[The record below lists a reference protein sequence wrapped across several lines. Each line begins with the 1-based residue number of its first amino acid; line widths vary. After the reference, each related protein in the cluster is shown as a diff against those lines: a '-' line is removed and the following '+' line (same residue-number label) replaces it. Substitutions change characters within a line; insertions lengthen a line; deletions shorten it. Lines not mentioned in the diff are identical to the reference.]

1 MEPMRKSLFVGRA
14 VALAAVLAIGTSAAA
29 FAGAVYVPVPDPVSA
44 AGSTHVV
51 QLWVTNTG
59 TAQSTYTATV
69 LDAETDGTQ
78 RPAQGPPASQVAAGR
93 TSVLNGI
100 GTVGKVGLLE
110 VATTSTMS
118 IEARLISTAPN
129 GLTTSV
135 TPVPLI
141 SSSNLFDTGKTAV
154 LLGLR
159 RDNTHGDYT
168 NLGIV
173 NLAKQ
178 ASQCDIKFFRAN
190 GSQIATTATVTFKP
204 LSLRFFTDA
213 FKLLGELDAADAR
226 AEVSCNQPFYVY
238 ATLYTA
244 LSSEMLFVTPA
255 PSGASSLPG
264 PGDNGNSGG
273 GGGSGGGNGGG
284 GSGGTTT
291 IFTAS
296 GTFHTAA
303 PGNEKKTFNIT
314 LPAPL
319 SLRRMVVEMDVIPG
333 PWNHAKT
340 PGNHAILWLY
350 RGKFRGNTIAN
361 VNAFSP
367 PKLSFKAAQN
377 INLPAGSLSQDEQGF
392 SWAQGQRYHLR
403 YTYDAEHNTITA
415 VLSSGGTTLKTLT
428 FNGTAP
434 NGVLDVPATGLTAE
448 FGHYANQEGP
458 EVASYGWSYAN
469 LQITGVSY

>member
-1 MEPMRKSLFVGRA
+1 MEPMRKSHFAGRA
-14 VALAAVLAIGTSAAA
+14 AVLAAVLATGASAAA
-29 FAGAVYVPVPDPVSA
+29 FAGAVYVPVPDPISA

-51 QLWVTNTG
+51 QLWMTNTG
-59 TAQSTYTATV
+59 TTPGTYTATV
-69 LDAETDGTQ
+69 LDAESDGTQ
-78 RPAQGPPASQVAAGR
+78 RPSQGPPASSIAAGR
-93 TSVLNGI
+93 TSVLDGI
-100 GTVGKVGLLE
+100 GTVGKAGLLE
-110 VATTSTMS
+110 VSTTSAMS
-118 IEARLISTAPN
+118 VEARMISTSAN
-129 GLTTSV
+129 GLTVSV
-135 TPVPLI
+135 SPVPLI

-168 NLGIV
+168 NLGVV

-178 ASQCDIKFFRAN
+178 ASQCQIKLFRAD
-190 GSQIATTATVTFKP
+190 GSQIAATATVTFKP
-204 LSLRFFTDA
+204 LSMRLFSDA
-213 FKLLGELDAADAR
+213 FGLLGELQAADAR
-226 AEVSCNQPFYVY
+226 AEVSCNQPFYAY

-244 LSSEMLFVTPA
+244 LSSQMLFITPA
-255 PSGASSLPG
+255 PSGASTLPG
-264 PGDNGNSGG
+264 PGDNGGN
-273 GGGSGGGNGGG
+273 GGNGGG
-284 GSGGTTT
+284 GGAGGTTT

-296 GTFHTAA
+296 GTFHTAT

-319 SLRRMVVEMDVIPG
+319 SLRRMVIEMDVIPG
-333 PWNHAKT
+333 PWNHAKS
-340 PGNHAILWLY
+340 PGNHAVLWLY
-350 RGKFRGNTIAN
+350 RGKFRSNTIAN

-377 INLPAGSLSQDEQGF
+377 LELPAGSLTQEEQGF
-392 SWAQGQRYHLR
+392 SWAQGQRYHLK
-403 YTYDAEHNTITA
+403 YTYDAEHNTVTA
-415 VLSSGGTTLKTLT
+415 VLSSGGTTLKTLS

-458 EVASYGWSYAN
+458 EVASYNWSYAN

>member
-1 MEPMRKSLFVGRA
+1 MEPMRKSLVA
-14 VALAAVLAIGTSAAA
+14 VWAALLAAGTAGAA
-29 FAGAVYVPVPDPVSA
+29 FAGAVYIPVPDPVTA

-51 QLWVTNTG
+51 QLWMTNTG
-59 TAQSTYTATV
+59 TAQSTYKATV

-78 RPAQGPPASQVAAGR
+78 RPAQGPPSSPVGAGR
-93 TSVLNGI
+93 TSILNGI

-110 VATTSTMS
+110 VATTSSMS
-118 IEARLISTAPN
+118 VEARLISTAPN

-135 TPVPLI
+135 SPVPLI
-141 SSSNLFDTGKTAV
+141 SSGNLIDTGKTAV

-168 NLGIV
+168 NLGVV

-178 ASQCDIKFFRAN
+178 ASQCEIKLFRAD
-190 GSQIATTATVTFKP
+190 GSQIAATAAVTFKP
-204 LSLRFFTDA
+204 LSMRFFPDA
-213 FKLLGELDAADAR
+213 FQLLGELDAADAR
-226 AEVSCNQPFYVY
+226 AEVSCNQPFYAY

-244 LSSEMLFVTPA
+244 LSSQMLFVTPA
-255 PSGASSLPG
+255 PSGSSTLPG

-273 GGGSGGGNGGG
+273 GGDGSGGGG

-319 SLRRMVVEMDVIPG
+319 SLRRMVIDMDVTPG
-333 PWNHAKT
+333 PWNRAKT

-350 RGKFRGNTIAN
+350 RGKFRSNTIAN

-377 INLPAGSLSQDEQGF
+377 LELPPGGTTQDEQGF
-392 SWAQGQRYHLR
+392 SWVQGQRYHLK
-403 YTYDAEHNTITA
+403 YTYDAEHGTVTA
-415 VLSSGGTTLKTLT
+415 VLSSGGTTLKTLS
-428 FNGTAP
+428 FSSTAP

-469 LQITGVSY
+469 LQITGVPY

>member
-1 MEPMRKSLFVGRA
+1 MRKSLFVGRA
-14 VALAAVLAIGTSAAA
+14 AVLAAVLGVGTSVAA

-51 QLWVTNTG
+51 QLWMTNTSS
-59 TAQSTYTATV
+59 TTQSAYTATV

-78 RPAQGPPASQVAAGR
+78 RPTTGPPASHVAAGR
-93 TSVLNGI
+93 TAVLNGI

-110 VATTSTMS
+110 VATSS
-118 IEARLISTAPN
+118 SLSVEARLFSTSAN
-129 GLTTSV
+129 GLTATV
-135 TPVPLI
+135 TQVPLI
-141 SSSNLFDTGKTAV
+141 SSGNQVAGGQTAI

-168 NLGIV
+168 DLGIV
-173 NLAKQ
+173 NLAHQ
-178 ASQCDIKFFRAN
+178 ASQCEIQLFRAD
-190 GSQIATTATVTFKP
+190 GTQIATTAQVTFKP
-204 LSLRFFTDA
+204 LSLRLFADA
-213 FKLLGELDAADAR
+213 FKLLGELDAADAQ
-226 AEVSCNQPFYVY
+226 AQVSCDQPFYAY
-238 ATLYTA
+238 ATIYTA
-244 LSSEMLFVTPA
+244 LSSELLFVTPA
-255 PSGASSLPG
+255 PSGASTLPG

-273 GGGSGGGNGGG
+273 SGGDTGGGSGGGS
-284 GSGGTTT
+284 SGGTTT

-296 GTFHTAA
+296 GTFHTATV
-303 PGNEKKTFNIT
+303 GNEKKIFDIT

-319 SLRRMVVEMDVIPG
+319 SLRRMVVEMDVTPG
-333 PWNHAKT
+333 PWNRAKV

-350 RGKFRGNTIAN
+350 RSKFRSNTIAN

-392 SWAQGQRYHLR
+392 SWVQGQRYHLK
-403 YTYDAEHNTITA
+403 YTYDAEHNTVTA
-415 VLSSGGTTLKTLT
+415 VLSSGGTTVKTLS

-434 NGVLDVPATGLTAE
+434 NGVLDIPTTGLTAE
-448 FGHYANQEGP
+448 FGHYADQEGP

-469 LQITGVSY
+469 LVITGVSY

>member
-1 MEPMRKSLFVGRA
+1 MRKSLVAVGA
-14 VALAAVLAIGTSAAA
+14 ALLAAGTAGAA
-29 FAGAVYVPVPDPVSA
+29 FAGAVYIPVPDPVTA

-51 QLWVTNTG
+51 QLWMTNTG

-69 LDAETDGTQ
+69 LDAGTDGTQ
-78 RPAQGPPASQVAAGR
+78 RPAQGPPASAIGAGR
-93 TSVLNGI
+93 TSILKGI
-100 GTVGKVGLLE
+100 GTAGKVGLLE
-110 VATTSTMS
+110 VATTSSMS
-118 IEARLISTAPN
+118 VEARLISTAPN

-135 TPVPLI
+135 SPVPLI
-141 SSSNLFDTGKTAV
+141 SSGNLLDTGKTAV

-168 NLGIV
+168 NLGVV

-178 ASQCDIKFFRAN
+178 ASQCEIKLFRAD
-190 GSQIATTATVTFKP
+190 GSQIGATAAVTFKP
-204 LSLRFFTDA
+204 LSMRFFSDA
-213 FKLLGELDAADAR
+213 FQLLGELDAADAR
-226 AEVSCNQPFYVY
+226 TEVSCNQPFYAY

-244 LSSEMLFVTPA
+244 LSSQMLFITPA
-255 PSGASSLPG
+255 PSGSSTLPG
-264 PGDNGNSGG
+264 PGDS
-273 GGGSGGGNGGG
+273 GSGGGTGGGNGGGG

-303 PGNEKKTFNIT
+303 PGNEKKTFDIT

-319 SLRRMVVEMDVIPG
+319 SLRRMVIEMDVTPG
-333 PWNHAKT
+333 PWNRAKT

-350 RGKFRGNTIAN
+350 RGKFRSNTIAN

-367 PKLSFKAAQN
+367 PKLSFKASQN
-377 INLPAGSLSQDEQGF
+377 IDLPPGGTTQDEQGF
-392 SWAQGQRYHLR
+392 SWVQGQRYHLK
-403 YTYDAEHNTITA
+403 YTYDSEHGTITA

-428 FNGTAP
+428 FNSTAP

-469 LQITGVSY
+469 LQITGVPY

>member
-1 MEPMRKSLFVGRA
+1 M
-14 VALAAVLAIGTSAAA
+14 
-29 FAGAVYVPVPDPVSA
+29 
-44 AGSTHVV
+44 
-51 QLWVTNTG
+51 TNTG

-69 LDAETDGTQ
+69 LDAESDGTQ
-78 RPAQGPPASQVAAGR
+78 RPSQGPPASSVAAGR

-110 VATTSTMS
+110 VATSSSMS
-118 IEARLISTAPN
+118 VEARLISTSPN

-135 TPVPLI
+135 SPVPLI
-141 SSSNLFDTGKTAV
+141 SSDNLFAAGKTAV

-168 NLGIV
+168 NLGVV

-178 ASQCDIKFFRAN
+178 ASQCEIKLFRAD
-190 GSQIATTATVTFKP
+190 GSQIGATATVTFKP
-204 LSLRFFTDA
+204 LSLRFFADA
-213 FKLLGELDAADAR
+213 FSLLGELAGGRRAR
-226 AEVSCNQPFYVY
+226 RGELQSAVLRLRDDLHRRQLARC
-238 ATLYTA
+238 
-244 LSSEMLFVTPA
+244 SSSPPPPPA
-255 PSGASSLPG
+255 PRRCPAPATTA
-264 PGDNGNSGG
+264 SGG
-273 GGGSGGGNGGG
+273 GGGGGGGG

-296 GTFHTAA
+296 GTFHTAT

-319 SLRRMVVEMDVIPG
+319 SLRRMVIDMDVIPG
-333 PWNHAKT
+333 PWNRAKT

-350 RGKFRGNTIAN
+350 RGKFRSNTIAN

-377 INLPAGSLSQDEQGF
+377 LELPPGGTTQDEQGF
-392 SWAQGQRYHLR
+392 PWVQGQRYHLK
-403 YTYDAEHNTITA
+403 YTYDAEHGTVTA
-415 VLSSGGTTLKTLT
+415 VLSSDGTTLKTLT
-428 FNGTAP
+428 FPSTAP

-448 FGHYANQEGP
+448 FGHYADQEGP

-469 LQITGVSY
+469 LQIMGVPY

>member
-1 MEPMRKSLFVGRA
+1 MRKSLFVGRA
-14 VALAAVLAIGTSAAA
+14 ALLVAVLGLGTAAAA
-29 FAGAVYVPVPDPVSA
+29 FAGAVYIPVPDPISA

-51 QLWVTNTG
+51 QLWMTNTG
-59 TAQSTYTATV
+59 TAKSTYTATV
-69 LDAETDGTQ
+69 LDQDTDGTQ
-78 RPAQGPPASQVAAGR
+78 RPAQGPPVSSVAAGR

-110 VATTSTMS
+110 VATTSTMAV
-118 IEARLISTAPN
+118 EGRLISTAPN
-129 GLTTSV
+129 GLTTSWSS
-135 TPVPLI
+135 VPLI
-141 SSSNLFDTGKTAV
+141 SSSNQVGSGQTAV

-168 NLGIV
+168 NLGVV
-173 NLAKQ
+173 NLAHQ
-178 ASQCDIKFFRAN
+178 AAQCSVKLFRAD
-190 GSQIATTATVTFKP
+190 GTQIATTATVTFKP

-213 FKLLGELDAADAR
+213 FQLLGELDAADAR
-226 AEVSCNQPFYVY
+226 AEVSCNQPFYAY
-238 ATLYTA
+238 ATIYTA
-244 LSSEMLFVTPA
+244 ISSQMLFVTPA

-273 GGGSGGGNGGG
+273 GGDGGGTGGGG

-303 PGNEKKTFNIT
+303 PGNPKKIFNIT
-314 LPAPL
+314 LPAAL
-319 SLRRMVVEMDVIPG
+319 SLKRMVVDMDVTPG

-350 RGKFRGNTIAN
+350 RGKFRSNTIAN

-392 SWAQGQRYHLR
+392 SWVQGQRYHLK
-403 YTYDAEHNTITA
+403 YTYDAEHNTVTA

-448 FGHYANQEGP
+448 FGHYPDQEGP

-469 LQITGVSY
+469 LQIVGVPY

>member
-14 VALAAVLAIGTSAAA
+14 AALAAVLATGTSAAA
-29 FAGAVYVPVPDPVSA
+29 FAGAVYVPVPDPISA

-51 QLWVTNTG
+51 QLWMTNTG
-59 TAQSTYTATV
+59 TTQSAYTATV

-78 RPAQGPPASQVAAGR
+78 RPTTGPPAFHVAAGR
-93 TSVLNGI
+93 TTVLNGI

-110 VATTSTMS
+110 VATSSSLS
-118 IEARLISTAPN
+118 IEARLFSTAPN

-141 SSSNLFDTGKTAV
+141 SSSNQAGAGQTAI

-168 NLGIV
+168 NLGVV
-173 NLAKQ
+173 NLAHQ
-178 ASQCDIKFFRAN
+178 ASQCDIKLFRAD
-190 GSQIATTATVTFKP
+190 GSQIATTAQVTFKP
-204 LSLRFFTDA
+204 LSLRLFADA
-213 FKLLGELDAADAR
+213 FKLLGELDAADAQ
-226 AEVSCNQPFYVY
+226 AVVSCDQPFYAY
-238 ATLYTA
+238 ATIYTA
-244 LSSEMLFVTPA
+244 LSSELLFVTPA
-255 PSGASSLPG
+255 PSGASTLPG
-264 PGDNGNSGG
+264 PGDNGTGGGTGGGDGG
-273 GGGSGGGNGGG
+273 GGGGG
-284 GSGGTTT
+284 GGTTT

-314 LPAPL
+314 LPAAL
-319 SLRRMVVEMDVIPG
+319 SLRRMVIEMDVTPG
-333 PWNHAKT
+333 PWNRAKT

-350 RGKFRGNTIAN
+350 RDKFRSNTIAN

-392 SWAQGQRYHLR
+392 SWTQGQRYHLK
-403 YTYDAEHNTITA
+403 YTYDAEHNTVTA
-415 VLSSGGTTLKTLT
+415 VLSSGGTTVKTLS
-428 FNGTAP
+428 FNSTAP
-434 NGVLDVPATGLTAE
+434 NGVLDIAATGLTAE
-448 FGHYANQEGP
+448 FGHYADQEGP

-469 LQITGVSY
+469 LVITGVAY

>member
-1 MEPMRKSLFVGRA
+1 MRKSLFVGRA
-14 VALAAVLAIGTSAAA
+14 TVLAAVLGVGTSAAA
-29 FAGAVYVPVPDPVSA
+29 FAGAVYVPVPDPISA

-51 QLWVTNTG
+51 QLWMTNTS
-59 TAQSTYTATV
+59 TAKSTYTATV
-69 LDAETDGTQ
+69 LAEDTDGTQ
-78 RPAQGPPASQVAAGR
+78 RPSQGPPASSIAAGR

-110 VATTSTMS
+110 VAATSTTS

-129 GLTTSV
+129 GLTTTV

-141 SSSNLFDTGKTAV
+141 SSDNLFDAGKTAV

-173 NLAKQ
+173 NLAHQ
-178 ASQCDIKFFRAN
+178 ASQCEVKLFRYD
-190 GSQIATTATVTFKP
+190 GSQIAATAVLPFKP
-204 LSLRFFTDA
+204 LSTRFFTDA
-213 FKLLGELDAADAR
+213 FRLLGELDAADAR
-226 AEVSCNQPFYVY
+226 AEVSCDQPFYAY
-238 ATLYTA
+238 ATYYTA
-244 LSSEMLFVTPA
+244 LTSELLFITPA
-255 PSGASSLPG
+255 PSGASTLPG
-264 PGDNGNSGG
+264 PGDNSTGG
-273 GGGSGGGNGGG
+273 GGGDGGGTGGGG

-296 GTFHTAA
+296 GTFHTAT
-303 PGNEKKTFNIT
+303 PGNEKKTFKIN
-314 LPAPL
+314 LPNAL

-350 RGKFRGNTIAN
+350 RGKFRSNTIAN

-377 INLPAGSLSQDEQGF
+377 IDLPAGNLTQSEQGF
-392 SWAQGQRYHLR
+392 SWVQGQRYHLK

-415 VLSSGGTTLKTLT
+415 VLSSGGTTVKTLS

-434 NGVLDVPATGLTAE
+434 NGVLDIPATGLTAE

-458 EVASYGWSYAN
+458 EVASYNWSYAN
-469 LQITGVSY
+469 LVITGVPY

>member
-1 MEPMRKSLFVGRA
+1 MEPMRKSLLVGRT
-14 VALAAVLAIGTSAAA
+14 AVLAAALATGTSAAA

-51 QLWVTNTG
+51 QLWMTNTG
-59 TAQSTYTATV
+59 TAQGAYTATV

-78 RPAQGPPASQVAAGR
+78 RPAQGPPAAQIGAGR

-110 VATTSTMS
+110 VVTASSMS
-118 IEARLISTAPN
+118 VEARLISTSPN

-135 TPVPLI
+135 TAVPLI
-141 SSSNLFDTGKTAV
+141 SSNDLFPAGQTAE

-168 NLGIV
+168 NLGVV

-178 ASQCDIKFFRAN
+178 AAQCTIKLFRAD
-190 GSQIATTATVTFKP
+190 GSQIAATAAVTFKP
-204 LSLRFFTDA
+204 LSLRSFPDA
-213 FKLLGELDAADAR
+213 FSLLGELDAADAR
-226 AEVSCNQPFYVY
+226 AEVSCDQTFYIF

-244 LSSEMLFVTPA
+244 ASSEMLFVTPA
-255 PSGASSLPG
+255 ATGASTLPG
-264 PGDNGNSGG
+264 PGDST
-273 GGGSGGGNGGG
+273 GGGSGGSGGGTG

-314 LPAPL
+314 LPKAL
-319 SLRRMVVEMDVIPG
+319 SLRRMVIDMDVTPG
-333 PWNHAKT
+333 PWNRAKT

-350 RGKFRGNTIAN
+350 RDKFRSNTIAN

-377 INLPAGSLSQDEQGF
+377 INLPAGSLTQEEQGF
-392 SWAQGQRYHLR
+392 SWMQGQRYHLK

-415 VLSSGGTTLKTLT
+415 VLSSGGTTLKTLS

-434 NGVLDVPATGLTAE
+434 NGVLDIATTGLTAE
-448 FGHYANQEGP
+448 FGHYADQEGP

-469 LQITGVSY
+469 LQIVGVSY

>member
-1 MEPMRKSLFVGRA
+1 MRKSLFVGRA
-14 VALAAVLAIGTSAAA
+14 VALAAVLAIGTSDAA

-59 TAQSTYTATV
+59 TTQSAYTATA

-93 TSVLNGI
+93 TTVLNGI

-110 VATTSTMS
+110 VATSSSTS

-129 GLTTSV
+129 GITASV
-135 TPVPLI
+135 SPVPLI
-141 SSSNLFDTGKTAV
+141 SSSNQIGSGQTAI

-168 NLGIV
+168 NLGVI
-173 NLAKQ
+173 NLAHQ
-178 ASQCDIKFFRAN
+178 ASQCEIKLFRAD
-190 GSQIATTATVTFKP
+190 GTQIAATAQVTFKP
-204 LSLRFFTDA
+204 LSLRFFADA

-226 AEVSCNQPFYVY
+226 AEVSCNQPFYAY

-244 LSSEMLFVTPA
+244 LSSELLFITPA
-255 PSGASSLPG
+255 PTGASTLPG
-264 PGDNGNSGG
+264 PGDNGTGG
-273 GGGSGGGNGGG
+273 GTGGGGGGNGGG

-314 LPAPL
+314 LPAAL
-319 SLRRMVVEMDVIPG
+319 SLRRMVIEMDVTPG
-333 PWNHAKT
+333 PWNRAKT

-350 RGKFRGNTIAN
+350 RDKFRSNTIAN

-392 SWAQGQRYHLR
+392 SWVQGQRYHLK
-403 YTYDAEHNTITA
+403 YTYDAEHNTVTA
-415 VLSSGGTTLKTLT
+415 VLSSGGTAVKTLS

-434 NGVLDVPATGLTAE
+434 NGVLDIPATGLTAE
-448 FGHYANQEGP
+448 FGHYADQEGP

-469 LQITGVSY
+469 LVISGVSY